1 MPGNQYYIDMQ
12 GTFLSTSQLKNLVRN
27 LYMWRED
34 WCFCDSY
41 KFEQGYSFEGVIEKQ
56 TTAIY

>member
-27 LYMWRED
+27 LYMWHED

-41 KFEQGYSFEGVIEKQ
+41 KIEQGYLFEGEKK
-56 TTAIY
+56 